1 MSPTVR
7 RRDAVRMLVSRRQV
21 SGSLKL
27 ARPPQLGNSVLA
39 GAQAALTVAI
49 AVSAVAL
56 SPWSSMIGAA
66 SIGALAALFGR
77 FAPKARRTMIVV
89 YASLCLSSAIMI
101 TSLAAWA
108 GLHMTGMLILLS
120 VLGGVYFLISS
131 IGRFGP
137 PGALI
142 FMFAGMAGMHAP
154 ASLGDV
160 GIRVAVAVFG
170 GLVALIVCGI
180 TEKLRRAEP
189 DASLIPQ
196 PVQHQLAE
204 LWPAF
209 VRLSVGASVA
219 GLIAYAMGVS
229 HPGWAAM
236 GATATLQ
243 GVHLH
248 LTMHR
253 AIQRV
258 AGNVVGAVLIWILL
272 AQEPSIWV
280 GLIFLVGLQLV
291 TEIVIGFNYALG
303 QIFVT
308 PMALLMTYLATPGV
322 SGATMAPERIVDTL
336 LGAVI
341 GVIIA
346 IVLSTRKDRNHLRT
360 KHEADGSGI

>member
-1 MSPTVR
+1 
-7 RRDAVRMLVSRRQV
+7 MLVSRRQV
-21 SGSLKL
+21 SSSLKV
-27 ARPPQLGNSVLA
+27 ARPPLLENSILA

-49 AVSAVAL
+49 AVSVVAL
-56 SPWSSMIGAA
+56 SPWSGMIGAA
-66 SIGALAALFGR
+66 SIGAMAALFGR

-89 YASLCLSSAIMI
+89 YAAMCLSSAIMI
-101 TSLAAWA
+101 TSLAAWF
-108 GLHMTGMLILLS
+108 GLSMAAMMILLS
-120 VLGGVYFLISS
+120 VLGGIYFLIST
-131 IGRFGP
+131 IGGFGP

-142 FMFAGMAGMHAP
+142 FMFAGMAGMHTP
-154 ASLGDV
+154 ASLGEV

-170 GLVALIVCGI
+170 GGVALIVCSVS
-180 TEKLRRAEP
+180 EKLRRAEL
-189 DASLIPQ
+189 DEAETIS

-209 VRLSVGASVA
+209 VRLSVGASLA

-236 GATATLQ
+236 GATAVLQ

-248 LTMHR
+248 LTMNR

-258 AGNVVGAVLIWILL
+258 LGTVVGAVLIWILL

-280 GLIFLVGLQLV
+280 GLIFLVGLQLA
-291 TEIVIGFNYALG
+291 TEVVIGFNYALG

-308 PMALLMTYLATPGV
+308 PMALLMTYMATPGV

-346 IVLSTRKDRNHLRT
+346 IVLSSHKDRHNLRSNH
-360 KHEADGSGI
+360 EVDGSGI